1 MEPLSTAEMVRTL
14 VSEGYSVTL
23 KRLEGLLAT
32 GRIPAPRMV
41 GPVRVWMPV
50 DVEAVRRALVALDG
64 RPTADEVGGD
74 Q

>member
-32 GRIPAPRMV
+32 GRVPAPRMV
-41 GPVRVWMPV
+41 GPTRAWMPADV
-50 DVEAVRRALVALDG
+50 DRVREALRALDG
-64 RPTADEVGGD
+64 KPRDGA